1 MSGNRT
7 AQSSKLSTPTP
18 ARPAMRMTGQ
28 AIATS
33 RKDDHSSYDEWKSS
47 ERESLPLQK
56 SDSPSE
62 AEPAGSPFA
71 ADTIDIP
78 QLPKKRSRSTS
89 DDEASEDDEVL
100 SQASSG
106 DFQSGWKPAAEDRY
120 FNTLDEF
127 YEFSRY
133 RFSDTGKL
141 AEEESSLN
149 ITNYTMEVE

>member
-1 MSGNRT
+1 
-7 AQSSKLSTPTP
+7 
-18 ARPAMRMTGQ
+18 MRVTGQ
-28 AIATS
+28 AVATS
-33 RKDDHSSYDEWKSS
+33 RKDDHPFYDESKGN

-56 SDSPSE
+56 SDSRSL
-62 AEPAGSPFA
+62 AESAASPFD

-89 DDEASEDDEVL
+89 SDEASEDDEVL

-106 DFQSGWKPAAEDRY
+106 DFHSGSKPAEDRY
-120 FNTLDEF
+120 FSTLDEF

-133 RFSDTGKL
+133 RFSDTGGL